1 MRSYVVKRLLHFRH
15 SRRRR
20 IDSASLLSR
29 ESTTLS
35 LANPQ
40 KGHFMALVWVPAGRF
55 HRHFR
60 PATLRAAG
68 QKKKS
73 LSCLVPRIVTVEP
86 GGDSPDAREAVTKR
100 APARRGLIYE
110 GRIQKRKRV

>member
-1 MRSYVVKRLLHFRH
+1 VKRLLHFRH

-40 KGHFMALVWVPAGRF
+40 KGHFMAL
-55 HRHFR
+55 
-60 PATLRAAG
+60 TLVENEIYLANRMFWINTE
-68 QKKKS
+68 
-73 LSCLVPRIVTVEP
+73 IVT
-86 GGDSPDAREAVTKR
+86 GG
-100 APARRGLIYE
+100 
-110 GRIQKRKRV
+110 